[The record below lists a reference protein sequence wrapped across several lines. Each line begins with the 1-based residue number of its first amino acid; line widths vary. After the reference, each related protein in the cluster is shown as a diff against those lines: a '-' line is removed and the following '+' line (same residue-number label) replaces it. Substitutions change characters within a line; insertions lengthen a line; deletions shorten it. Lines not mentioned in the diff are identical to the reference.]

1 MNNNNKTRGISGLML
16 LLCAVFMIGA
26 YWFMNQ
32 AEKQEKAYTYR
43 EFQEDLQDNN
53 IKKVEVKPDKVAP
66 NGTLRIEKNNG
77 VLEELYV
84 TDASELL

>member
-43 EFQEDLQDNN
+43 EFQEDLQDNH
-53 IKKVEVKPDKVAP
+53 IK
-66 NGTLRIEKNNG
+66 
-77 VLEELYV
+77 
-84 TDASELL
+84 